1 MMHEAYHVHCIV
13 DNALGRSFIHGAW
26 SAPRRTT
33 LIIVRLA
40 HDRKQGARTPAR
52 SPAIDELLYVA
63 SVCVVMAMRE
73 IGFTIFCILYH
84 FLGCAYFTHKHIT
97 AHILTVFKKKKDS

>member
-1 MMHEAYHVHCIV
+1 MECSSPDH
-13 DNALGRSFIHGAW
+13 IHDH
-26 SAPRRTT
+26 
-33 LIIVRLA
+33 IVRLA

-73 IGFTIFCILYH
+73 IGTPQPTRGRDLAQTYYSSH
-84 FLGCAYFTHKHIT
+84 TYSKTYPVSVRWGNTTHKRNPHT
-97 AHILTVFKKKKDS
+97 TCMCSLPAV

>member
-1 MMHEAYHVHCIV
+1 MPTPPTRPSPTAHDHIV
-13 DNALGRSFIHGAW
+13 Q
-26 SAPRRTT
+26 
-33 LIIVRLA
+33 LA

-73 IGFTIFCILYH
+73 IGTPQDRP
-84 FLGCAYFTHKHIT
+84 AAATSHKHIT
-97 AHILTVFKKKKDS
+97 VHILT